1 MSCCPRI
8 PAVSTWDPAKN
19 QKRSIERALRRAKAE
34 AENQARVQNA
44 VVENNE

>member
-19 QKRSIERALRRAKAE
+19 QKRSIERALRKAL
-34 AENQARVQNA
+34 AEQELNQPDII
-44 VVENNE
+44 VEDNE

>member
-19 QKRSIERALRRAKAE
+19 QKRSIERALKKAL
-34 AENQARVQNA
+34 AEEESNQQNV
-44 VVENNE
+44 VVEDNE